1 MCVCF
6 VLSCTSC
13 VRASASVKAM
23 AVEQHRL
30 FIGGLFKGISK
41 SELEQRFS
49 RYGEVQSVDI
59 ISRFDENGEVYKT
72 FGYIDLKADDNNV
85 KKCLQTYNGSKW
97 KGHSL
102 TIQTAKESF
111 LQRLKREREE
121 EKSKEIAKKAKKT
134 LSAKERLQ
142 ESFSK
147 AGVKDFNIRNAVP
160 GSEIPG
166 EKNWTV
172 TRFGRVVPIIYIRSK
187 NKRKV
192 NKIDPSKHSHAFRR
206 FKDEKDITF
215 NVDKLTWE
223 LDAVEDNVQYQ
234 KRIGAYS
241 IPTTKKKRK
250 LSHHVDSNL
259 SENSDSEVL
268 THQSAGNMFS
278 YQYEGDKMKV
288 DDFEIVSEKY
298 GKFSHQEADTK
309 TQHVVL
315 HYRVYESSSEDE
327 SVSHENVLILPKAK
341 NNSYISLTSKSTDGE
356 KGQNEEIDV
365 PNILPETQQ
374 KTYNKELIE
383 RTSDILESVSTKTK
397 LNQSNYDSDNQNIK
411 RISTDTVDVSS
422 SKSNSN
428 DDDKSEKDLEEA
440 DNQITVKELDSLRNK
455 SVPEKVYE
463 QDSGYLIFGTKDPVD
478 TEEDVLDMVNTDSS
492 RMFYYQSAINPITNE
507 NIEFMVLE
515 PQGKETKELHV
526 LQEDSEEKDKSKEE
540 REENEYKVNE
550 SKREDEE
557 REGNQS
563 KAMIDFIVLQS
574 EKCLEKMSVETKA
587 RKDYVLD
594 VEGQIEYDD
603 TDSVSS
609 ANTDDVC
616 SGKCIMKLAGKKSKR
631 EPDALGV
638 VEFGDEIAPSAV
650 ENDRD
655 SHLKNQT
662 LQGSDNSSVYGD
674 EDQEPNEAVEGNS
687 SDDDV
692 EASSDNGKNIG
703 NKDNENEDAST
714 GEDVNND
721 DGISD
726 EDGSGSTDGSSDED
740 GRSDENG
747 HSVKDSSSDED
758 ASTGEDVN
766 NDDGISDED
775 GSGSTDGSSD
785 EDGRSDENGHSVKD
799 SSSDED
805 DSSDEDENSSDEED
819 ITDEMTQ
826 NLMSPSSLDGRAVS
840 GSSSK
845 NLDIKEHKKVLD
857 RRVLAVSPAKQAS
870 SNIKRLESVQK
881 RKEVVLGQKKAIQ
894 MALAAVDSK
903 TGPAQ
908 GKHIIFD
915 SDDEE
920 EHDGMNILFQDK
932 ADPSKLTNKGPILFA
947 SDEDSSNDED
957 DNARFQIKPQ
967 FEGKSGERLR
977 KLQEQIGGD
986 DRFTMD
992 KSFLEDQ
999 SDEDDDD
1006 PSHLIPNSFADES
1019 DEDVDNEVDLKTEK
1033 EKSLSILQSI
1043 VGTKGI
1049 ISRPKEKIG
1058 QKLGFRGMMIRYDP
1072 SRDDHTQ
1079 YEVQSKEKRPSSLEG
1094 KSAKKSNEA
1103 PEIIVPEVSKEKYFE
1118 VSGDITNA
1126 FGNDKRKIDT

>member
-1 MCVCF
+1 M
-6 VLSCTSC
+6 
-13 VRASASVKAM
+13 
-23 AVEQHRL
+23 
-30 FIGGLFKGISK
+30 
-41 SELEQRFS
+41 
-49 RYGEVQSVDI
+49 
-59 ISRFDENGEVYKT
+59 
-72 FGYIDLKADDNNV
+72 
-85 KKCLQTYNGSKW
+85 
-97 KGHSL
+97 
-102 TIQTAKESF
+102 KEA
-111 LQRLKREREE
+111 Q
-121 EKSKEIAKKAKKT
+121 
-134 LSAKERLQ
+134 
-142 ESFSK
+142 
-147 AGVKDFNIRNAVP
+147 P
-160 GSEIPG
+160 
-166 EKNWTV
+166 
-172 TRFGRVVPIIYIRSK
+172 Y
-187 NKRKV
+187 
-192 NKIDPSKHSHAFRR
+192 
-206 FKDEKDITF
+206 
-215 NVDKLTWE
+215 DKLTWE

-428 DDDKSEKDLEEA
+428 DDDKCEKDLEAE
-440 DNQITVKELDSLRNK
+440 DDQITVKELDTLRNK

-492 RMFYYQSAINPITNE
+492 RMFYYQSAINPITND
-507 NIEFMVLE
+507 NIEFMILE
-515 PQGKETKELHV
+515 PQGKETKELRV
-526 LQEDSEEKDKSKEE
+526 LQKDSEEKDKSKEE

-557 REGNQS
+557 REVIEEGNQS

-574 EKCLEKMSVETKA
+574 EKCLEKTSVETKA
-587 RKDYVLD
+587 RKDYVVD
-594 VEGQIEYDD
+594 VEGQIECDD

-609 ANTDDVC
+609 ANTDDIC

-650 ENDRD
+650 ENDSD

-662 LQGSDNSSVYGD
+662 LQGSDNSSVCGE
-674 EDQEPNEAVEGNS
+674 EDQEPSEAVEGNS
-687 SDDDV
+687 SDDEDDV
-692 EASSDNGKNIG
+692 EASSDNGKNIC
-703 NKDNENEDAST
+703 KD
-714 GEDVNND
+714 
-721 DGISD
+721 
-726 EDGSGSTDGSSDED
+726 
-740 GRSDENG
+740 DENLT
-747 HSVKDSSSDED
+747 SDED

-775 GSGSTDGSSD
+775 DSTGEDVNNDDGISDEDASTGEDVNNDDGISDEDASTGEDVNNDDGISDEEGSGSTDGSSD
-785 EDGRSDENGHSVKD
+785 EDGRSDENSHSVKD

-819 ITDEMTQ
+819 ITDEKTR
-826 NLMSPSSLDGRAVS
+826 NLMSPSSLNGRAVS

-845 NLDIKEHKKVLD
+845 NLDVKEHKKVLD

-920 EHDGMNILFQDK
+920 EHDGMNIPFQNKTDL
-932 ADPSKLTNKGPILFA
+932 SKMGPILFA
-947 SDEDSSNDED
+947 SDEDSCDDED

-967 FEGKSGERLR
+967 FEGESGERLR

-1006 PSHLIPNSFADES
+1006 PSHLIPNSFADQG
-1019 DEDVDNEVDLKTEK
+1019 DEEVDLKTEK

-1049 ISRPKEKIG
+1049 ISRPKEMIG

-1079 YEVQSKEKRPSSLEG
+1079 YEVQNKEKRPSSLEG

-1126 FGNDKRKIDT
+1126 FGNDKRKIDTVENKDNKDIVESSPEKGSTFRFFGDSDEEEDNNSTKPTGDEGTSCEDLQRGNNFVSGGSQFQFFESSDEEIDFQEEISKETVEVNSENGTADATPKQSFFFQVDDQRLNDGPLQFYRKENIDNITQKWQENRTNLMTLSRNRYRKAIKHKKQTAQRMKKM